1 MLSYLYVDVR
11 LPKIVHHKFSL
22 RQICWEGCG
31 QLRTPS
37 WELLK
42 IFKRGIRYKVEYAL
56 LLEYNKQSSYLS
68 LLKQVLPFPAEP
80 ALHLHVKEPM
90 VFEHSALEWQRDTP
104 SEHSSISS
112 VRITQKSYGILFM
125 FQESVPF
132 SLVFSKDRVI
142 VLIMSAKRSN
152 LIVRVSIGKHN
163 FWSEYVLSFRIR
175 NWRKCKNFSQK
186 EFLLFWLKLRP
197 RHLWR
202 QIDCRMN

>member
-1 MLSYLYVDVR
+1 MLRR
-11 LPKIVHHKFSL
+11 LRATQDAF
-22 RQICWEGCG
+22 
-31 QLRTPS
+31 

-56 LLEYNKQSSYLS
+56 LLEYNKQSSCLS

-132 SLVFSKDRVI
+132 SLAFSKDRII
-142 VLIMSAKRSN
+142 VLIMSAKRSR
-152 LIVRVSIGKHN
+152 VRVSIGKHN
-163 FWSEYVLSFRIR
+163 FWSENVLSFRIR

-202 QIDCRMN
+202 QLDCRMN